1 MPPQSGMRQLLPLDL
16 KMGQQLTDLNVPET
30 IPNATAIGNDSYVGE
45 RALNRLVVAEQNINN
60 LIDALVDQDPEIVD
74 SVTKS
79 IADNQAAITTVQ
91 TVATNNQQRVTRAEE
106 LISTNTNGIADNLE
120 AITENTTNIATNTT
134 NIRSNTQNIAQ
145 LNSGFEN
152 LGFRMDALGQQVSR
166 NSHNIDANRAGVA
179 IANALAGTTWLQA
192 NETHAFTGNWGYFD
206 NSNAFAFT
214 ATQRL
219 DQNWSVNGGIG
230 FSTDEGEV
238 GARAGFRLGW

>member
-1 MPPQSGMRQLLPLDL
+1 M
-16 KMGQQLTDLNVPET
+16 
-30 IPNATAIGNDSYVGE
+30 
-45 RALNRLVVAEQNINN
+45 
-60 LIDALVDQDPEIVD
+60 
-74 SVTKS
+74 
-79 IADNQAAITTVQ
+79 
-91 TVATNNQQRVTRAEE
+91 TRAEE

-120 AITENTTNIATNTT
+120 AITENTTT
-134 NIRSNTQNIAQ
+134 IRSNSQNIAQ

-166 NSHNIDANRAGVA
+166 NSHSIDANRAGVA

-206 NSNAFAFT
+206 STNAFAFT